1 MPRFKIRISFGK
13 WSSIV
18 RSLAMVIGG
27 TYLLLIKGG
36 VKLLKPVSE
45 DDKWILGYS
54 EKKQTTKI
62 VIQNADVFV
71 YLLQK

>member
-1 MPRFKIRISFGK
+1 
-13 WSSIV
+13 
-18 RSLAMVIGG
+18 MVIGG
-27 TYLLLIKGG
+27 TDLLLIKGG